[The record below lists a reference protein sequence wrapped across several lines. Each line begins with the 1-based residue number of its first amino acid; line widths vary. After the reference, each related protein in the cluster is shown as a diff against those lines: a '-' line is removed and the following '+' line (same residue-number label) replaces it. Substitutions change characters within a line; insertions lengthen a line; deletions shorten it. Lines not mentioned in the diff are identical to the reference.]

1 MPGPSIIVIGASAGG
16 IDALKHVV
24 HGLPADL
31 PAAVCV
37 VLHVPAHGPSIL
49 PKILSR
55 AGRLSA
61 AHPADQEPL
70 RPGRIYVAPPD
81 YHLLVKPGH
90 VRVTRGPREN
100 SHRPAADALFRTAA
114 RSYGPK
120 VIGVVLSGVLDD
132 GTAGLLAVKQGGGL
146 AVVQHPADALY
157 PGMPESA
164 LNNVEVDHS
173 LPAAELPGLLTRL
186 AAERAA
192 IDDRPGL
199 AGDQAQEADMAELEP
214 GATHA
219 NHRPGT
225 PSGFA
230 CPECGG
236 TLWELTDGDLLRFRC
251 RVGHAW
257 SPESLLAE
265 QSDGLEAALW
275 SALRALEEQAALARR
290 MAERAGKRGST
301 SAVEVFE
308 RQAREATTHA
318 ELIRRVLLH
327 RRPDPA
333 TEAFPENEAAPD
345 AANAN
350 NEAGEAA
357 A

>member
-1 MPGPSIIVIGASAGG
+1 MAGPSVIVVGASAGG
-16 IDALKHVV
+16 IEALKQIVQ
-24 HGLPADL
+24 GLPRDL

-49 PKILSR
+49 PRILSR
-55 AGRLSA
+55 AGRLPA
-61 AHPADQEPL
+61 THPEDQETL

-114 RSYGPK
+114 RSYGQK

-146 AVVQHPADALY
+146 AVVQHPDDALY
-157 PGMPESA
+157 PGMPGSA
-164 LNNVEVDHS
+164 LANVAVDYC
-173 LPAAELPGLLTRL
+173 LPAAELPGLLVRL
-186 AAERAA
+186 AADRAA
-192 IDDRPGL
+192 IPDFPGL
-199 AGDQAQEADMAELEP
+199 AGDPAQEADMAELEP

-219 NHRPGT
+219 NHRPGN

-236 TLWELTDGDLLRFRC
+236 ALWELTEGDLLRFRC

-257 SPESLLAE
+257 SAESLLAE
-265 QSDGLEAALW
+265 QADGLEAALW

-290 MAERAGKRGST
+290 MAERAAKRGMMSSNQT
-301 SAVEVFE
+301 FE
-308 RQAREATTHA
+308 RQIREATAHA
-318 ELIRRVLLH
+318 ELIRRVLLV
-327 RRPDPA
+327 RRPDPS
-333 TEAFPENEAAPD
+333 TESFPEHREVPQAAPTD
-345 AANAN
+345 GN
-350 NEAGEAA
+350 GEAA